1 MRILTF
7 DIGGTAIKIGVVSEN
22 GDIVEKKEIETKAKE
37 GGEALLSRIFN
48 KIEGYK
54 SIDKIGIS
62 TAGQIDTR
70 LGSVIYATGNLP
82 GWTGMKIKERIEK
95 RFSIEASVEN
105 DVNCAALGEAYFG
118 AGRGYMDFLCLTIGT
133 GIGGAIIQNGF
144 VYHGSTGSAG
154 EFGHMI
160 THGGGIPCN
169 CGGRGCYEK
178 YASTTA
184 LIDAVK
190 AFDPNQSNI
199 NGRQI
204 FEKALNGDSDYIGI
218 VDSWITEILIGLTGI
233 IHSLNPSLIV
243 MGGGIMEQEYIINKL
258 NSNINDY
265 VMPNFRGV
273 MLKKAVLG
281 NDAGLLGASILHKLQ

>member
-7 DIGGTAIKIGVVSEN
+7 DIGGTAIKIGVISEN
-22 GDIVEKKEIETKAKE
+22 GNIIEKKEIETKAKD
-37 GGEALLSRIFN
+37 GAEALLSRIFN
-48 KIEGYK
+48 EIESYK
-54 SIDKIGIS
+54 HIDKIGIS

-70 LGSVIYATGNLP
+70 LGSVIYATDNLP

-95 RFSIEASVEN
+95 RFSIVTNVEN

-118 AGRGYMDFLCLTIGT
+118 AGIGFENFLCLTIGT
-133 GIGGAIIQNGF
+133 GIGGAIIQKGS

-160 THGGGIPCN
+160 THGGGMPCN

-184 LIDAVK
+184 LVDAVK
-190 AFDPNQSNI
+190 AFDVNQSNV

-204 FEKALNGDSDYIGI
+204 FEKVLNGDRDYINI
-218 VDSWITEILIGLTGI
+218 VDSWITEILIGLANIVHTF
-233 IHSLNPSLIV
+233 NPSLIV
-243 MGGGIMEQEYIINKL
+243 LGGGIMQQDYIINKL
-258 NSNINDY
+258 SSNIKDY
-265 VMPNFRGV
+265 VMPNFREV
-273 MLKKAVLG
+273 VLKKAVLG